1 MSYDIP
7 AASDFSTLE
16 VGEVYI
22 VPCVLKKDD
31 KSGEYLPVYG
41 ILAVDGP
48 ALFVYAGSELA
59 AEQRHYH
66 LDERFYK
73 WKDSFITADQLD
85 DLKPTPRPMACIR
98 ATVGKTGPRKTNAES
113 VEKYLIEH
121 GTTRAIRCGNSVICP
136 HKGARLDI
144 APGVMPGNA
153 RAVFICPQ
161 HGVAFDRDTL
171 ELVSQYACAKNKVV
185 A

>member
-7 AASDFSTLE
+7 LASDFSTLE
-16 VGEVYI
+16 VGEVYM

-41 ILAVDGP
+41 VLASDNP
-48 ALFVYAGSELA
+48 ALFVYVGTELA

-98 ATVGKTGPRKTNAES
+98 ATVGKTRQRTTNAEA
-113 VEKYLIEH
+113 VERELIAR
-121 GTTRAIRCGNSVICP
+121 GTTTALRRGSCVFCP
-136 HKGARLDI
+136 HKGVRLDI
-144 APGVMPGNA
+144 APANLIGNG
-153 RAVFICPQ
+153 RKVLLCPQ
-161 HGVAFDRDTL
+161 HGVAFDCETL
-171 ELVSQYACAKNKVV
+171 EMV
-185 A
+185 AQSNQCVA